1 MIMKVKTYSDAEIFL
16 GGIRAE
22 LESHEAANSLM
33 LGICGRL
40 VRYPEQI
47 IAAPCLKTVE
57 DEHGLIVAA
66 LMTPPQKL
74 VVYGHR
80 GDLDGGTGILV
91 EALAGEGQ
99 RVPGVVGPSQ
109 VAQRVAEKWAE
120 VTGEAHVLE
129 RRLRVYELREV
140 LRPVPEH
147 GQLRLAMETDV
158 ELASRWSY
166 EFTLEVFGRADREE
180 AGRAA
185 RLRIGQGDIFLWE
198 DGLPVSMAIKTRPTR
213 RGISVGGVYTP
224 QELRR
229 KGYATACVGELSRLL
244 LGAGWEF
251 CALFADL
258 SNATPNRIYQS
269 IGYKPVCD
277 YDEVAFL
284 RDG

>member
-1 MIMKVKTYSDAEIFL
+1 MTMKVRTYSDAEIFL
-16 GGIRAE
+16 GRIRAE

-33 LGICGRL
+33 LGICGQLIRH
-40 VRYPEQI
+40 PEQVK
-47 IAAPCLKTVE
+47 APPRLRTVE
-57 DEHGLIVAA
+57 DEDGLIVAA

-80 GDLDGGTGILV
+80 GDLDGGIRGLV
-91 EALAGEGQ
+91 QELAGEGH

-120 VTGEAHVLE
+120 VTGKAHVLE

-140 LRPVPEH
+140 LRPLPER

-198 DGLPVSMAIKTRPTR
+198 DGPPVSMAIKTRPTR

-277 YDEVAFL
+277 YDEYAFL